1 MKETELKLIAELMR
15 NSRRSDRELAK
26 AIGVSQPTVTRIISK
41 LEKEGV
47 IKEYT
52 MIPDFSKLGYR
63 ILALIFVKLK
73 KTLNPEETD
82 KARQI
87 IRENLSRSVFGIV
100 MLERGI
106 GLSYDGVI
114 MAYFPDYASYVK
126 YRNIIKAYPFVE
138 LSEIDALL
146 INLNDQLRYRP
157 LTFSY
162 FAKSLLP
169 PAKEKSRHATEETAP

>member
-1 MKETELKLIAELMR
+1 MKETELKLLAELMR

-26 AIGVSQPTVTRIISK
+26 AIGVSQPTVTRMIRR

-52 MIPDFSKLGYR
+52 MIPDFSRLGYR
-63 ILALIFVKLK
+63 ILALIFAKLK
-73 KTLNPEETD
+73 KTLSPEETE

-87 IRENLSRSVFGIV
+87 IIENLSKSVFGIV

-106 GLSYDGVI
+106 GLGYDGVI

-138 LSEIDALL
+138 VSGIDALL
-146 INLNDQLRYRP
+146 INLNDKLRYRP

-162 FAKSLLP
+162 LAKSLLP
-169 PAKEKSRHATEETAP
+169 QIKEKKS

>member
-1 MKETELKLIAELMR
+1 MKETELKLLAELMR

-26 AIGVSQPTVTRIISK
+26 AIGVSQPTVTRMIRR

-52 MIPDFSKLGYR
+52 MIPDFSRLGYR
-63 ILALIFVKLK
+63 ILVLIFVKLK
-73 KTLNPEETD
+73 KTLSPEETE

-87 IRENLSRSVFGIV
+87 IIENLSKSVFGIV

-106 GLSYDGVI
+106 GLGYDGVI

-138 LSEIDALL
+138 VSGIDALL
-146 INLNDQLRYRP
+146 INLNDKLRYRP

-162 FAKSLLP
+162 LAKSLLP
-169 PAKEKSRHATEETAP
+169 QIKEKKS